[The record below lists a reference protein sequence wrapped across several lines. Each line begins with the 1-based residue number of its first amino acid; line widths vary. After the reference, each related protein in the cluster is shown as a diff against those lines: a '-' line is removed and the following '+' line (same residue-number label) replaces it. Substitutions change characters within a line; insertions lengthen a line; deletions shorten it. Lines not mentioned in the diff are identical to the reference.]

1 MPSTSVLRAGLAS
14 RPLLEGL
21 AKNWWLILARGICAI
36 IFGVLAFIWPEITLL
51 TLVVLYGLF
60 ALADGVLSLLAAITS
75 DKGDTPAPRWWLAIV
90 GLLGIAAGVVTLLW
104 PGMTAV
110 VLLVFIALWS
120 IATGAMEI
128 VGAIKLRKEISDEWL
143 LIAAG
148 TLAVLFGLALLA
160 WPAAGALGLILVIG
174 SFAIVYGALLIS
186 FAMRLRNF
194 APAT

>member
-1 MPSTSVLRAGLAS
+1 MPSTSVIRAGLAS

-128 VGAIKLRKEISDEWL
+128 VGAIKLRKEIRDEWL